1 MKAKVK
7 WNVKECTYDPS
18 VKQEQTF
25 KVNGTV
31 VLPDGVEN
39 PDQISLITAVK
50 VTVKVK

>member
-31 VLPDGVEN
+31 VLPVELKI
-39 PDQISLITAVK
+39 QIRSA
-50 VTVKVK
+50 